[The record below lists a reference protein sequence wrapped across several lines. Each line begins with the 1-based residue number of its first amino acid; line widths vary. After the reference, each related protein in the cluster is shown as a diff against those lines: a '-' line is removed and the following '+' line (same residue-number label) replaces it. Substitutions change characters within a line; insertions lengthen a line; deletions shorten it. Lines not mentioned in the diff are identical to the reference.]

1 MRWPWFSR
9 RPRDRELDE
18 EIQAHLAMAI
28 RDRIERGETPEAAE
42 QAVRREFGNRTRI
55 QELTRE
61 VWHWNWLDRLWQDV
75 RYGLR
80 AMRRAPA
87 FTAVAVLSLAL
98 GIGANT
104 AIFSLINT
112 LLLRMLPVR
121 DPGQLVELTNQF
133 PGDPRTGADFDAY
146 EHLRDN
152 NHVLS
157 GLIAFSGPVESRVSL
172 EGSEV
177 ESLDA
182 QCVDGSYFDVLG
194 IQPAIGRLLGPGDDS
209 ERAEPAAVVS
219 WSYWQRRFNRDPA
232 IVGAE
237 ITFEE
242 LPVTVVGVAP
252 PGFVGVAPLEKA
264 DIWLTL
270 STDSRIHGVSRRQ
283 HGMGMIGRL
292 KPGVSI
298 EQAQTEL
305 ETLYLQTFDQA
316 KLKTDYY
323 LSRMKFGL
331 EPARASPLFLRD
343 RFARPLLF
351 VMAVVG
357 LLLLI
362 ACTNIASMLL
372 ARGAAR
378 EREMALRIAL
388 GAGRIRLLR
397 QLLTESLL
405 LSALGA
411 AGGVFFAYFSAAT
424 LVRIIESGRQFP
436 GMRDPLDIAI
446 EPDTRVLLFTAA
458 IAVLTGLL
466 FGLVPAFRA
475 MRTAPSSSL
484 RAAGK
489 GVETRLGRLFGNSLV
504 VLQVAAS
511 VLLLSVAGLFLNH
524 LANLRDGVG
533 FQRDNLLLVRLDAS
547 GSRYD
552 ADALSAAYRELL
564 RRVEAIPGVR
574 SASLSGMTPISGAG
588 ASRYISVEGYQ
599 DKPGERRY
607 TPMNWVAPGYFETL
621 GTPLLAGRDFTFE
634 DRGSSRL
641 AVINQTMSRFYFGD
655 ANPIG
660 RRFTIEG
667 ETGPYQ
673 IIGVVGDAKYHDPQE
688 ATMNTIYFTS
698 FQEGRIVGRNLL
710 LRTEVPPEA
719 VTAHVTQAVSDVL
732 KGISVDRVTTMA
744 AQVDAAMVPERL
756 TAMLST
762 VFGALGSLL
771 AAIGLYGLLAYTVA
785 RRINEI
791 GIRMALGAT
800 PGDATRM
807 VLRDAMKMVAAGL
820 AIGIP
825 AALWSKRFAASVME
839 DLPLDN
845 PVPIALG
852 AAAMIAVAVLAAYIP
867 ARRASAV
874 DPMEALRHE

>member
-1 MRWPWFSR
+1 MRWLWPFR
-9 RPRDRELDE
+9 RPQDEELDE
-18 EIQAHLAMAI
+18 EIQAHLRMAEQ
-28 RDRIERGETPEAAE
+28 DRIERGETPEAAR
-42 QAVRREFGNRTRI
+42 QAARREFGNRTQIR
-55 QELTRE
+55 EHTRE
-61 VWHWNWLDRLWQDV
+61 VWRWNGLDRLIQDV

-80 AMRRAPA
+80 TMRRAPA

-112 LLLRMLPVR
+112 LLLRMLPVC
-121 DPGQLVELTNQF
+121 DPGQLVELLNQF
-133 PGDPRTGADFDAY
+133 PGDPRTGASFDAY

-152 NHVLS
+152 NQVLS

-172 EGSEV
+172 KGSEI
-177 ESLDA
+177 ESMDA
-182 QCVDGSYFDVLG
+182 QYVDGSYFDVLG
-194 IQPAIGRLLGPGDDS
+194 VKPAIGRLLHPRDDS
-209 ERAEPAAVVS
+209 QGADPAAVVS
-219 WSYWQRRFNRDPA
+219 WAYWQSRFDLNPA
-232 IVGAE
+232 VVGAE
-237 ITFEE
+237 ITVEE
-242 LPVTVVGVAP
+242 LPVTIVGVAP

-270 STDSRIHGVSRRQ
+270 STDSLIHGVSRRQ

-292 KPGVSI
+292 QPGVSI
-298 EQAQTEL
+298 EQAESEL
-305 ETLYLQTFDQA
+305 ATLYLQTFDQA

-323 LSRMKFGL
+323 LSRMKFEL

-351 VMAVVG
+351 VMAAVG

-378 EREMALRIAL
+378 EREMALRVAL
-388 GAGRIRLLR
+388 GAGRVRLLR

-405 LSALGA
+405 LSAMGA
-411 AGGVFFAYFSAAT
+411 AAGVFVAYFSAAT
-424 LVRIIESGRQFP
+424 LVRIIESGRRFP
-436 GMRDPLDIAI
+436 GLRDPLHIPI
-446 EPDTRVLLFTAA
+446 EPDTRVLFFTAA
-458 IAVLTGLL
+458 IAVMTGLM

-504 VLQVAAS
+504 VLQVAVS
-511 VLLLSVAGLFLNH
+511 VLLLSAAGLFLKH
-524 LANLRDGVG
+524 LANVKNGVG
-533 FQRDNLLLVRLDAS
+533 FQRDNLLLVRLDSS
-547 GSRYD
+547 GGTYD
-552 ADALSAAYRELL
+552 ADTLSAALQELL
-564 RRVEAIPGVR
+564 RRCEDIPGVR
-574 SASLSGMTPISGAG
+574 AASLSGMTPISGAG
-588 ASRYISVEGYQ
+588 ASRYITVDGYQ

-621 GTPLLAGRDFTFE
+621 GTPLLAGRDFTSE

-641 AVINQTMSRFYFGD
+641 AIINQTMARYYFGD
-655 ANPIG
+655 GNPIG

-667 ETGPYQ
+667 ETDPYQ
-673 IIGVVGDAKYHDPQE
+673 IIGVAGDAKYIDPQE

-698 FQEGRIVGRNLL
+698 FQEGRVVGRHLL
-710 LRTEVPPEA
+710 LRTEIDPEA
-719 VTAHVTQAVSDVL
+719 VTAQVKQAVSDVL
-732 KGISVDRVTTMA
+732 KGYSVDRVTTMA
-744 AQVDAAMVPERL
+744 TQVDAAIVPERL
-756 TAMLST
+756 TAMLSS
-762 VFGALGSLL
+762 VFGALGSVL
-771 AAIGLYGLLAYTVA
+771 AAIGLYGLLAFTVA

-800 PGDATRM
+800 PSDATRM
-807 VLRDAMKMVAAGL
+807 VLRDALKLVAAGL

-825 AALWSKRFAASVME
+825 AALWGKSLAAKVMR

-845 PVPIALG
+845 PAPIAIG
-852 AAAMIAVAVLAAYIP
+852 AAAMIVVAVLAAYIP
-867 ARRASAV
+867 ARRAAAV
-874 DPMEALRHE
+874 DPMEALRHD